1 MISENKLYAPIKNYS
16 PSIITS
22 KYNEVSSVRNN
33 RQHKGLDLGVQSGT
47 QVLAPQDGTIKTAQT
62 FGFPY

>member
-33 RQHKGLDLGVQSGT
+33 RQHKGLDLGVQS
-47 QVLAPQDGTIKTAQT
+47 
-62 FGFPY
+62 